1 MFAPP
6 CDVRRDLSTSLDE
19 AEITLH
25 TCRESDRRA
34 AMELGRLGVWV
45 GMDGMSATA
54 AAAFAKRVEDR
65 GYGALWIP
73 EGRGRNALVLS
84 SWLLCHTKRL
94 NVATGIANIYA
105 RDPMAMAGGQRTLA
119 EQSDGRFLLGVGV
132 SHRPTVE
139 GVRGHAYGKPVATMR
154 AYLQAMREAPYGAP
168 QPSERPL
175 TIVAALGPRM
185 MALSSEFA
193 DGAHPYNTTP
203 EHSAQARAILG
214 PGKLLCPEVWVL
226 LETDRAKARSAARRT
241 LARYLQLENY
251 VNGWRRQGFGDADL
265 AGGGSDRFLDAMVAW
280 GDEDA
285 IRARVQ
291 QHWDA
296 GADHVCIQP
305 ISPQEPQEATGER
318 VLDLL
323 APARPS

>member
-1 MFAPP
+1 
-6 CDVRRDLSTSLDE
+6 
-19 AEITLH
+19 
-25 TCRESDRRA
+25 
-34 AMELGRLGVWV
+34 
-45 GMDGMSATA
+45 MDGMSAAT

-94 NVATGIANIYA
+94 IVATGIANIYA
-105 RDPMAMAGGQRTLA
+105 RDPVAMAGGQRTLA

-139 GVRGHAYGKPVATMR
+139 GVRGHTYGKPVPTMR

-168 QPSERPL
+168 QPSARPL

-185 MALSSEFA
+185 MALSSELA

-203 EHSAQARAILG
+203 EHSAQARTILG

-226 LETDRAKARSAARRT
+226 LETDRVKARSAARRT
-241 LARYLQLENY
+241 LSRYLQLENY

-280 GDEDA
+280 GDEGA
-285 IRARVQ
+285 IRARIQ

-305 ISPQEPQEATGER
+305 ISPPDSQDPTAER

>member
-1 MFAPP
+1 
-6 CDVRRDLSTSLDE
+6 
-19 AEITLH
+19 
-25 TCRESDRRA
+25 
-34 AMELGRLGVWV
+34 MELGKLGVWV
-45 GMDGMSATA
+45 GMDGMSAAA

-94 NVATGIANIYA
+94 IVATGIANIYA
-105 RDPMAMAGGQRTLA
+105 RDPVAMAGGQRTLA
-119 EQSDGRFLLGVGV
+119 EQSDGRFLLGMGV

-139 GVRGHAYGKPVATMR
+139 GVRGHTYGKPVATMR

-168 QPSERPL
+168 QPSEAPL

-185 MALSSEFA
+185 MALSSELA

-203 EHSAQARAILG
+203 EHSAQARTILG

-226 LETDRAKARSAARRT
+226 LETDRTKARSAARRT
-241 LARYLQLENY
+241 LSRYLQLENY

-305 ISPQEPQEATGER
+305 ISPQDSQDATGER

>member
-1 MFAPP
+1 
-6 CDVRRDLSTSLDE
+6 
-19 AEITLH
+19 
-25 TCRESDRRA
+25 
-34 AMELGRLGVWV
+34 
-45 GMDGMSATA
+45 MDGMSAAT

-94 NVATGIANIYA
+94 IVATGIANIYA
-105 RDPMAMAGGQRTLA
+105 RDPVAMAGGQRTLG

-139 GVRGHAYGKPVATMR
+139 GVRGHTYGKPVPTMR

-168 QPSERPL
+168 QPSARPL

-185 MALSSEFA
+185 MALSSELA

-203 EHSAQARAILG
+203 EHSAQARTILG

-226 LETDRAKARSAARRT
+226 LETDRVKARSAARRT
-241 LARYLQLENY
+241 LSRYLQLENY

-280 GDEDA
+280 GDEGA
-285 IRARVQ
+285 IRARIQ

-305 ISPQEPQEATGER
+305 ISPPDSQDTTAER

>member
-1 MFAPP
+1 MK
-6 CDVRRDLSTSLDE
+6 
-19 AEITLH
+19 
-25 TCRESDRRA
+25 
-34 AMELGRLGVWV
+34 LGRLGVWV
-45 GMDGMSATA
+45 GMDGMSAAA

-94 NVATGIANIYA
+94 IVATGIANIYA

-119 EQSDGRFLLGVGV
+119 EQSDGRFLLGIGV

-154 AYLQAMREAPYGAP
+154 AYLQAMRDAPYGAP
-168 QPSERPL
+168 QPAERPL
-175 TIVAALGPRM
+175 TVVAALGPRM
-185 MALSSEFA
+185 MALSGELA

-203 EHSAQARAILG
+203 EHSAQARTILG

-241 LARYLQLENY
+241 LSRYLQLENY

-305 ISPQEPQEATGER
+305 IRPQDAQDATGER

-323 APARPS
+323 APAPRS